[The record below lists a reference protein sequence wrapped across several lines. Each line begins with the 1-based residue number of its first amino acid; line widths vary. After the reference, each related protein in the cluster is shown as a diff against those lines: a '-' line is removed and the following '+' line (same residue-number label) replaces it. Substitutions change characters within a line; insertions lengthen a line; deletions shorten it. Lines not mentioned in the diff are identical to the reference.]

1 LRVVACPNGWSG
13 YLAATT
19 SALPT
24 VVAKPGDNGVRVNR
38 TDRLY
43 AIAEVLRA
51 TAPRARTA
59 RDLAERFEV
68 SARTIERDISA
79 LQQSGVPIW
88 ATPGPG
94 GGYSVDPEMS
104 LPPLNLT
111 ADEATAIA
119 VALAASG
126 PIPFADAARAALRK
140 LVAAMSTA
148 SREGARELVGRIHLL
163 QQRGQLEATPV
174 VRAVETAVTQRRVL
188 ELDYVDA
195 SGNRTDHRLVEPYG
209 LAGGQDHWYL
219 MAWCRMR
226 DGGRSFR
233 LDRIQGAR
241 VTDEAAPVRQLHEVA
256 GDIAAFARETSLDD

>member
-1 LRVVACPNGWSG
+1 VP
-13 YLAATT
+13 
-19 SALPT
+19 P
-24 VVAKPGDNGVRVNR
+24 VNR

-59 RDLAERFEV
+59 RQLADRFEV

-94 GGYSVDPEMS
+94 GGYSVDPEMT
-104 LPPLNLT
+104 LPPLNFT

-126 PIPFADAARAALRK
+126 PIPFGDAARAALRK
-140 LVAAMSTA
+140 LVAAMSTTN
-148 SREGARELVGRIHLL
+148 REGARELVGRIHLL
-163 QQRGQLEATPV
+163 QQRGQLETTPV
-174 VRAVETAVTQRRVL
+174 VRAVETAVTQRKVL
-188 ELDYVDA
+188 ELDYVDR
-195 SGNRTDHRLVEPYG
+195 SGQRTEQRLVEPYG

-226 DGGRSFR
+226 DGGRTFR

-241 VTDEAAPVRQLHEVA
+241 VTSEPAPERQLHEVA
-256 GDIAAFARETSLDD
+256 GDIAAFARETSLEE

>member
-1 LRVVACPNGWSG
+1 MPRM
-13 YLAATT
+13 
-19 SALPT
+19 
-24 VVAKPGDNGVRVNR
+24 NR

-51 TAPRARTA
+51 TAPRARSA
-59 RDLAERFEV
+59 RELAERFEV

-94 GGYSVDPEMS
+94 GGYSVDPEMT
-104 LPPLNLT
+104 LPPLNFS

-126 PIPFADAARAALRK
+126 PIPFGDAARAALRK
-140 LVAAMSTA
+140 LVAAMSST

-174 VRAVETAVTQRRVL
+174 VRAVETAVVQRKVL
-188 ELDYVDA
+188 ELDYVDR
-195 SGNRTDHRLVEPYG
+195 SGQHTDHRLVEPYG

-226 DGGRSFR
+226 DGGRTFR
-233 LDRIQGAR
+233 LDRIHGAR
-241 VTDEAAPVRQLHEVA
+241 VTDEPAPDRQLHEVA
-256 GDIAAFARETSLDD
+256 GDITTFARETSLDE

>member
-1 LRVVACPNGWSG
+1 M
-13 YLAATT
+13 
-19 SALPT
+19 
-24 VVAKPGDNGVRVNR
+24 NR

-51 TAPRARTA
+51 TAPRARSA
-59 RDLAERFEV
+59 RELAERFEV

-94 GGYSVDPEMS
+94 GGYSVDPEMT
-104 LPPLNLT
+104 LPPLNFT

-126 PIPFADAARAALRK
+126 PIPFGDAARAALRK
-140 LVAAMSTA
+140 LVAAMSSA

-163 QQRGQLEATPV
+163 QRRGQLEATPV
-174 VRAVETAVTQRRVL
+174 VRAVETAVTQRKVL
-188 ELDYVDA
+188 DLNYIDR
-195 SGNRTDHRLVEPYG
+195 GGQRTDHRLVEPYG

-219 MAWCRMR
+219 MAWCRLR
-226 DGGRSFR
+226 NGGRSFR
-233 LDRIQGAR
+233 LDRIQDAR
-241 VTDEAAPVRQLHEVA
+241 VTDEVAPERQLHEVA
-256 GDIAAFARETSLDD
+256 GDIAAFARETSLDE

>member
-1 LRVVACPNGWSG
+1 M
-13 YLAATT
+13 
-19 SALPT
+19 
-24 VVAKPGDNGVRVNR
+24 NR

-51 TAPRARTA
+51 TSPRARTS
-59 RDLAERFEV
+59 RQLAERFEV
-68 SARTIERDISA
+68 SVRTIERDISA

-88 ATPGPG
+88 STPGPG
-94 GGYSVDPEMS
+94 GGYSVDPSMT
-104 LPPLNLT
+104 LHPLNFSV
-111 ADEATAIA
+111 DEATAVA

-126 PIPFADAARAALRK
+126 PIPFGDSARSALRK

-148 SREGARELVGRIHLL
+148 NREGARELVGRIHLL
-163 QQRGQLEATPV
+163 QQHGQLEATPV
-174 VRAVETAVTQRRVL
+174 VRAVEAAVTERKVL
-188 ELDYVDA
+188 ELDYVDR
-195 SGNRTDHRLVEPYG
+195 SGQHTDHRLVEPYG

-241 VTDEAAPVRQLHEVA
+241 VTDETAPDRELHEVA
-256 GDIAAFARETSLDD
+256 GDIAAFARETSLDE